1 MTKPTNKP
9 SVTSKVITNIENADV
24 IQQADTSTV
33 PPEEAPRIVVTD
45 AAVPEPNTP
54 PKEIPPRTLAEQ
66 EAGRRSLAA
75 YK

>member
-9 SVTSKVITNIENADV
+9 SVTSKVITNTENADV
-24 IQQADTSTV
+24 IQQAEVAAPS
-33 PPEEAPRIVVTD
+33 PEEAPRIVVTD

>member
-1 MTKPTNKP
+1 MTRPTNKP
-9 SVTSKVITNIENADV
+9 SVTSKVTTNTENADV
-24 IQQADTSTV
+24 IQQADASTV
-33 PPEEAPRIVVTD
+33 SPEEAPRIVVTD
-45 AAVPEPNTP
+45 AAVPEPDTP